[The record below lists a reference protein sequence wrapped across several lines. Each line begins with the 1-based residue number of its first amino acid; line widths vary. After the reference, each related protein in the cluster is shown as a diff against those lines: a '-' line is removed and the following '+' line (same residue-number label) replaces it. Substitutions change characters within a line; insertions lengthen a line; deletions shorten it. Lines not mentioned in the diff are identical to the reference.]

1 MRIIK
6 MEEEKSSKSKKTKL
20 LIVLISILTGLGIL
34 LITFSLLFSFGILGD
49 RKAVLSSGEGE
60 EESVVEITGSERADT
75 EDITSAESEDESSDT
90 AEENAE
96 VILIPVEEV
105 YEIITNGED
114 YFILD
119 VRNQDEYDEA
129 HIEGAV
135 LIPVDT
141 LESKLDELPW
151 DKPIITYC
159 KSGGRSAAAAS
170 ILVENGFTE
179 VYDMGGI
186 TEWID
191 KGYPTV
197 SEE

>member
-1 MRIIK
+1 
-6 MEEEKSSKSKKTKL
+6 MEEHKSSKSKKTKL
-20 LIVLISILTGLGIL
+20 LASLIAVLAGLGVIL
-34 LITFSLLFSFGILGD
+34 IALSLLFGFGILG
-49 RKAVLSSGEGE
+49 KKEASLSSEGNEESAAEIIDSEQTSIEDSASEEYE
-60 EESVVEITGSERADT
+60 EESLD
-75 EDITSAESEDESSDT
+75 
-90 AEENAE
+90 NAE
-96 VILIPVEEV
+96 VNAEATLISVEEA
-105 YEIITNGED
+105 YGIITSSGD

-119 VRNQDEYDEA
+119 VRNQDEYNEV

-135 LIPVDT
+135 LIPVSA
-141 LESKLDELPW
+141 LESRLDKLPRDR
-151 DKPIITYC
+151 PIITYC

-186 TEWID
+186 TEWIE

>member
-1 MRIIK
+1 
-6 MEEEKSSKSKKTKL
+6 MEEEVSKSKKTKL
-20 LIVLISILTGLGIL
+20 LASLIAVLAGLGVI
-34 LITFSLLFSFGILGD
+34 LITFSLLFGFGILGN
-49 RKAVLSSGEGE
+49 REASLSSGESE
-60 EESVVEITGSERADT
+60 EESVEETTGSEQAET
-75 EDITSAESEDESSDT
+75 EDAALVESEDGTSSAT
-90 AEENAE
+90 EENAQ
-96 VILIPVEEV
+96 VILISVEEV
-105 YEIITNGED
+105 YEIITSGED

-119 VRNQDEYDEA
+119 VRNQDEYKEA

-135 LIPVDT
+135 LIPVNA
-141 LESKLDELPW
+141 LESRLDVLPR

-159 KSGGRSAAAAS
+159 KSGGRSANAAS

>member
-1 MRIIK
+1 

-34 LITFSLLFSFGILGD
+34 LITFSLLFGFGILGN
-49 RKAVLSSGEGE
+49 KKTVLSSGESE
-60 EESVVEITGSERADT
+60 EESAEETTGSEHT
-75 EDITSAESEDESSDT
+75 SIEDSASEEYEEESSDNT
-90 AEENAE
+90 EVNAE
-96 VILIPVEEV
+96 ATLISVEEA
-105 YEIITNGED
+105 YEIITSSED

-119 VRNQDEYDEA
+119 VRNKNEYDEA

-135 LIPVDT
+135 LIPVST
-141 LESKLDELPW
+141 LEDRLDELPH
-151 DKPIITYC
+151 DKPIIVYC
-159 KSGGRSAAAAS
+159 RSGNRSAAAAS
-170 ILVENGFTE
+170 ILVENGFNE

-186 TEWID
+186 TEWIG

>member
-1 MRIIK
+1 
-6 MEEEKSSKSKKTKL
+6 MEEHKSSKSKKTKL
-20 LIVLISILTGLGIL
+20 LASLIAVLAGLGVILIALSLLFGLGIL
-34 LITFSLLFSFGILGD
+34 GKKEASLSL
-49 RKAVLSSGEGE
+49 EGNEESAAEIIDSEQTSIEDSVSEEYE
-60 EESVVEITGSERADT
+60 EES
-75 EDITSAESEDESSDT
+75 SD
-90 AEENAE
+90 NAE
-96 VILIPVEEV
+96 VNAEVTLISTEEA
-105 YEIITNGED
+105 YGIITNGGD

-119 VRNQDEYDEA
+119 VRNQDEYDEV

-135 LIPVDT
+135 LIPVNA
-141 LESKLDELPW
+141 LESKLDELPL
-151 DKPIITYC
+151 DKPIIVYC
-159 KSGGRSAAAAS
+159 RSGSRSASAAS

>member
-1 MRIIK
+1 
-6 MEEEKSSKSKKTKL
+6 MEEGKSFKFKKTRL
-20 LIVLISILTGLGIL
+20 TAILITVLAGLGVIL
-34 LITFSLLFSFGILGD
+34 IALSLLFGFGIPG
-49 RKAVLSSGEGE
+49 KKEASLSLEGN
-60 EESVVEITGSERADT
+60 EESAAEITSSEQTDT
-75 EDITSAESEDESSDT
+75 KDVALIESEDGTSNT
-90 AEENAE
+90 IEENGEAT
-96 VILIPVEEV
+96 LISVEEV
-105 YEIITNGED
+105 YEIIASGED

-129 HIEGAV
+129 HIGGAV
-135 LIPVDT
+135 LIPVSA
-141 LESKLDELPW
+141 LESRLDDLPR
-151 DKPIITYC
+151 DRPIITYC
-159 KSGGRSAAAAS
+159 KSGGRSATAAS